1 MKSEK
6 KAGEQEVSLAHS
18 GLDKEIEFL
27 VANLEGIDKYRLPQR
42 AYHIARTAIRELI
55 LSPGQTILERELAE
69 ILQMSRTPVREALVR
84 LETEGMVRLIPRRGF
99 IVEPIEKE
107 DLNEIYEIAEK
118 MDGLA
123 VEKAT
128 RKINNMEFEQLDLLI
143 VEQEKALEEKDLKKW
158 AVLDD
163 EFHSMLIKFAGS
175 KRMSAV
181 VDIHSDQLYRARLFS
196 INHRPI
202 PNMSIVEH
210 KAIISCMK
218 AKDGA
223 AARMVM
229 QSHRNRARM
238 EIIAAIEKL
247 NQTGKKP
254 VS

>member
-6 KAGEQEVSLAHS
+6 QTGEQEASLVHS

-42 AYHIARTAIRELI
+42 AYHIVRMAIRELV
-55 LSPGQTILERELAE
+55 LSPGKTILERELAE

-99 IVEPIEKE
+99 IVEPIEKD
-107 DLNEIYEIAEK
+107 DLNEIYEIVEK

-128 RKINNMEFEQLDLLI
+128 EKAGNVEFEQLGLLI
-143 VEQEKALEEKDLKKW
+143 AEQEKALEENNLKKW

-163 EFHSMLIKFAGS
+163 QFHSLLIEYAGN
-175 KRMSAV
+175 KRLSTV
-181 VDIHSDQLYRARLFS
+181 VDIHSDQLYRARLFT
-196 INHRPI
+196 INHRPM
-202 PNMSIVEH
+202 PNRSITEH
-210 KAIISCMK
+210 KAIVSCMR

-229 QSHRNRARM
+229 QSHRKRARM
-238 EIIAAIEKL
+238 EIIAAIERLDQK
-247 NQTGKKP
+247 GKKP